1 MENGKIG
8 ALWFNTSKAG
18 NKYLQG
24 AIDTEQGKI
33 KMIIFKNNKKK
44 KDKHPDYVIF
54 KSEDNNGK

>member
-1 MENGKIG
+1 MKNERIG

-24 AIDTEQGKI
+24 TIDTEQGKI
-33 KMIIFKNNKKK
+33 IIFKNNKKK
-44 KDKHPDYVIF
+44 ENKHPDYVIF